1 LIKDKKSQ
9 RNKKFDLTLLEFS
22 RIALKSNLAQQV
34 QMGFETIKA
43 TDTTMNI
50 ARVLHMIIIL
60 GLGLDKYRLNK
71 FRWDLR
77 Q

>member
-50 ARVLHMIIIL
+50 ARVSHMIIIL
-60 GLGLDKYRLNK
+60 GLGLDK
-71 FRWDLR
+71 
-77 Q
+77 